1 MGNPHKQRAMKSK
14 SGCTTVHPLLLS
26 PRSKACCGVCRAYES
41 GGGGQPQTQRNAFGQ
56 PLKAEPAPA
65 GAGARGC
72 GPSAR
77 PRGGGFR
84 AVAPVARPL
93 RRPGPHSLSCSRR
106 CPHFMA
112 PGRPAP
118 GLRSKG
124 ATACG
129 RWWGL
134 PSGPLGRPSRPQRP
148 AGRSPARPGRLVAA
162 RPGPALWAVPG

>member
-1 MGNPHKQRAMKSK
+1 MKNK

-26 PRSKACCGVCRAYES
+26 PRSKAACGVCRAYQS
-41 GGGGQPQTQRNAFGQ
+41 GGGGKRQTSSLSFRPAFKSRTG
-56 PLKAEPAPA
+56 PR

-77 PRGGGFR
+77 LRGGGFR
-84 AVAPVARPL
+84 AVAPAARPL
-93 RRPGPHSLSCSRR
+93 RRPCPHSLSGSRR

-162 RPGPALWAVPG
+162 RPARLRRSG